1 VLSAFFN
8 GVLPVFGVLAVGF
21 VAGRLKLFDAAAAA
35 AINRY
40 VLLIAVPLLV
50 FRLLAR
56 APYQEFE
63 WKLLLAFL
71 LSELMAYSAGFLIA
85 RKVFARDVPEAVLLG
100 LASCF
105 ANHLLFVLAIAT
117 ILFGERASVPIVAIA
132 SVDAVTIYGGTL
144 MIMEAVARKNTSS
157 RLDLLMRFAK
167 NPAIAAIPVGL
178 AFGLLDLGL
187 PKGVDAFAAFVSQTA
202 SPCALFALGIV
213 LSRQPASGRGE
224 IGLPISIS
232 AIKLLL
238 HPVAAWFAITGL
250 AISAEWARPA
260 MMVAASPSAAM
271 AFVFALQY
279 GVRVET
285 IARTV
290 FLTSV
295 GSLLTVTL
303 AASII

>member
-1 VLSAFFN
+1 MVSAFFD
-8 GVLPVFGVLAVGF
+8 GVLPVFGVLAGGF
-21 VAGRLKLFDAAAAA
+21 VAGRLKLFDATAAA

-50 FRLLAR
+50 FRLLAH
-56 APYQEFE
+56 APYREFE
-63 WKLLLAFL
+63 WALLLAFL
-71 LSELMAYSAGFLIA
+71 ASELTAYAAGFLVA
-85 RKVFARDVPEAVLLG
+85 RKVFARDIAESVLLG

-117 ILFGERASVPIVAIA
+117 LLFGERASLPIVAIA

-144 MIMEAVARKNTSS
+144 MIMEAVAGKGAPSGYG
-157 RLDLLMRFAK
+157 LLVRFAK

-178 AFGLLDLGL
+178 AVGLLDLGL
-187 PKGVDAFAAFVSQTA
+187 PKGMDAFAAFVSQTA
-202 SPCALFALGIV
+202 SPCALFALGVV
-213 LSRQPASGRGE
+213 LSQQATARAGGVA
-224 IGLPISIS
+224 LPMSIS
-232 AIKLLL
+232 AIKLLF
-238 HPVAAWFAITGL
+238 HPVAAWLTIAGL
-250 AISAEWARPA
+250 AISPEWATPA

-279 GVRVET
+279 QVRVEA

-303 AASII
+303 AASLT